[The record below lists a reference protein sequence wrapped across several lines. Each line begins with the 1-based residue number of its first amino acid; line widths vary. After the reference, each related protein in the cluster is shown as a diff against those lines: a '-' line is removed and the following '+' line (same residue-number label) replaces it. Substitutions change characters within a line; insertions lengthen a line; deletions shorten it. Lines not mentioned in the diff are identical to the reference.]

1 MARPSFPKTLREF
14 RERFAQEA
22 ECYEYLIQSR
32 WPEGMVC
39 PRCQGRE
46 FWHRSRRWLHQCRKC
61 GFEVSPTAGTLLQD
75 SHMPVREWF
84 WTAYLV
90 ATHTPGLSA
99 KQLQRQLGCSYKTA
113 WYMLHR
119 LRRAMVNQARNKLQG
134 VVEADETFVG
144 GAVEGFT
151 GRGVI
156 AADNKTL
163 VLGAVEV
170 LRWRDQDGVGR
181 ERAGRLRLTPAARAD
196 AQSIGEFLSE
206 NVEIGTIIKTDGW
219 RGYSQNG
226 PLGLSPRGGPWT
238 GCPAHTPRLWKPKD
252 MAAGHT
258 SRGRSKLLAALPRR
272 VCVSLQP
279 TQHADG
285 RLPNALGTDR
295 SQTAAGLPQ
304 FDLTGVKGISIFDL
318 FDYLGEVTEKVSMFR
333 RYTTLSRRDI
343 RRLAQR
349 F

>member
-1 MARPSFPKTLREF
+1 
-14 RERFAQEA
+14 
-22 ECYEYLIQSR
+22 
-32 WPEGMVC
+32 
-39 PRCQGRE
+39 
-46 FWHRSRRWLHQCRKC
+46 
-61 GFEVSPTAGTLLQD
+61 
-75 SHMPVREWF
+75 MPVREWF

-219 RGYSQNG
+219 RGYSQTALLAYHHEAAPGQAARHIHRAFGNLKTWLLG
-226 PLGLSPRGGPWT
+226 THHGVDPNYLRHYLDEYVFRFNRRNTPMAAFQTLLGLTGARPPLGYRNLISP
-238 GCPAHTPRLWKPKD
+238 A
-252 MAAGHT
+252 
-258 SRGRSKLLAALPRR
+258 SK
-272 VCVSLQP
+272 
-279 TQHADG
+279 G
-285 RLPNALGTDR
+285 
-295 SQTAAGLPQ
+295 
-304 FDLTGVKGISIFDL
+304 
-318 FDYLGEVTEKVSMFR
+318 
-333 RYTTLSRRDI
+333 
-343 RRLAQR
+343 
-349 F
+349 